1 MMMSGSS
8 GGLRRLNSTER
19 GRERKN
25 EQMNLGDEERSE
37 EVVLVTE
44 RDRESVHLE
53 EREEER
59 EKEGEKGPVGGGGTQ
74 TLKRRLTVILLRNFD
89 QK

>member
-1 MMMSGSS
+1 MSGSS
-8 GGLRRLNSTER
+8 GGLRRLNGTER

-25 EQMNLGDEERSE
+25 EQMNLDDEERSA
-37 EVVLVTE
+37 EVVLVAE
-44 RDRESVHLE
+44 RDRESVHLQ

-59 EKEGEKGPVGGGGTQ
+59 EREGENVLVGGVGIQ
-74 TLKRRLTVILLRNFD
+74 TLKSRLRMILLRNFD